1 MDKVLTVVI
10 PSYNVE
16 SYLEDT
22 LESFVAP
29 EILSE
34 IEVLIVNDGSK
45 DRTPEIAKEY
55 EEKYPGTFRLI
66 SKENGGHGSTINRGI
81 EEAVGTYF
89 KVVDGDDWVNTSDFA
104 ELVRKLRTTNADYVV
119 TKYYK
124 VNDKTKEKKIVEF
137 PFLEAHP
144 ECTFDEA
151 ASGSEIPMHA
161 LVIRTAIL
169 QEHRIRMDEH
179 CFYVDNEYITFPV
192 PYVETVVYYDLTVY
206 MYRLAVATQSV
217 SMQGFQKHLPDHV
230 KVTMR
235 LVEFAEEYSRR
246 LEQRERKQETTQKKR
261 RQEEAVD
268 LDDNI
273 IYTQQKARYLRN
285 QAAIMVGDQAGIFAS
300 FPSGDREMKKQFIEF
315 DRAVRRTS
323 PSVYDLS
330 NSKSKMLKALRLHR
344 FHQYRFWTTLSKLKA
359 RISG

>member
-192 PYVETVVYYDLTVY
+192 LILW
-206 MYRLAVATQSV
+206 RCLSAWA
-217 SMQGFQKHLPDHV
+217 LPV
-230 KVTMR
+230 CGICLKRPRKMR
-235 LVEFAEEYSRR
+235 LVSCLLMKLTRWQEDVVLEWAAVMMRESR
-246 LEQRERKQETTQKKR
+246 L
-261 RQEEAVD
+261 
-268 LDDNI
+268 
-273 IYTQQKARYLRN
+273 
-285 QAAIMVGDQAGIFAS
+285 
-300 FPSGDREMKKQFIEF
+300 
-315 DRAVRRTS
+315 
-323 PSVYDLS
+323 
-330 NSKSKMLKALRLHR
+330 
-344 FHQYRFWTTLSKLKA
+344 
-359 RISG
+359 